1 MSTRRSAA
9 APAAVVSDAW
19 YPLPET
25 YWVSPHEDQQR
36 PLRYGDLFHAPTHG
50 GAGQQ
55 LTRKDGQP
63 WHAVMVLSP
72 SCELIAKA
80 KDDAAVEVARVLPL
94 SAQDSSAAAAIVAG
108 WQEKEG
114 RITVAFAHTVFLA
127 GVPHAPRHAEA
138 MFANLKDTVRVRMA
152 DLRAAGRI
160 AALDHDARVAV
171 MRREVYYR
179 YRWLVS
185 LDDVRANE
193 AHRIRHDP
201 AFTGPRPPWGKLV
214 DEPTI

>member
-108 WQEKEG
+108 WQRDRPG
-114 RITVAFAHTVFLA
+114 F
-127 GVPHAPRHAEA
+127 P
-138 MFANLKDTVRVRMA
+138 NY
-152 DLRAAGRI
+152 AAGTWGP
-160 AALDHDARVAV
+160 AAADELLARDNRAW
-171 MRREVYYR
+171 RR
-179 YRWLVS
+179 L
-185 LDDVRANE
+185 
-193 AHRIRHDP
+193 
-201 AFTGPRPPWGKLV
+201 
-214 DEPTI
+214 